1 MTYDP
6 FTAGPFPVAM
16 RAGEAMD
23 VTRRDRVVP
32 YEVWYPDGRGAERT
46 RHPLVVAS
54 HSSGGHK
61 RQLAYLCAHLASHGY
76 VVAAPD
82 HVGSTAAD
90 SAERARRAA
99 KNDVLTAAARD
110 SLIARMI
117 ADRVPDLRL
126 VITAVLG
133 GPLSKNI
140 DGGRIGLV
148 GWSFGGWSVLAT
160 PEVDPRIGA
169 VTALAPAGA
178 SNPQPGILPVALT
191 FKWQREVATL
201 LLAAEDDRLIPLS
214 GVKELFDRA
223 PSRKRMFVL
232 RGADHQHFADQV
244 TDAGACSPE
253 QAHLFT
259 RALTLAHF
267 DAALRQDRAAQKFLD
282 GQPVADLRAR
292 GVSAAA
298 HPD

>member
-6 FTAGPFPVAM
+6 FTTGPFAVGM
-16 RAGEAMD
+16 RASEAID
-23 VTRRDRVVP
+23 VTRRDRVLP
-32 YEVWYPDGRGAERT
+32 YEVWYPDGRDAARG
-46 RHPLVVAS
+46 RHPLVIAS

-90 SAERARRAA
+90 AAERARRAA

-110 SLIARMI
+110 ELIARMI

-126 VITAVLG
+126 IIATMLG
-133 GPLSKNI
+133 GPLSKSI

-160 PEVDPRIGA
+160 PEADPRVGA
-169 VTALAPAGA
+169 VAALAPAGA
-178 SNPQPGILPVALT
+178 ANPLPGTLPVTLT
-191 FKWQREVATL
+191 FAWQREVATL
-201 LLAAEDDRLIPLS
+201 LLAAEDDRSIPLA
-214 GVKELFDRA
+214 GVKEMFERA
-223 PSRKRMFVL
+223 PKPKRMFVL
-232 RGADHQHFADQV
+232 RGADHQHFADHV
-244 TDAGACSPE
+244 TDPGTCSPE

-259 RALTLAHF
+259 RGLVLAHF
-267 DAALRQDRAAQKFLD
+267 DAALRQDRGARKLLD

-292 GVSAAA
+292 GVTAAA
-298 HPD
+298 HPA

>member
-6 FTAGPFPVAM
+6 FTAGPFPVGM
-16 RAGEAMD
+16 RASEAMD

-32 YEVWYPDGRGAERT
+32 YEVWYPDGREAERS
-46 RHPLVVAS
+46 RHPLVIAS

-126 VITAVLG
+126 VISAVLG
-133 GPLSKNI
+133 GPLSKSV
-140 DGGRIGLV
+140 DGARIGLV

-160 PEVDPRIGA
+160 PEADPRIGA
-169 VTALAPAGA
+169 VAALAPAGA
-178 SNPQPGILPVALT
+178 SNPLPGILPVTLT
-191 FKWQREVATL
+191 FRWLREVATL
-201 LLAAEDDRLIPLS
+201 LLAAEDDRFIPLS

-244 TDAGACSPE
+244 TDPGACSPE

>member
-1 MTYDP
+1 VTYDP
-6 FTAGPFPVAM
+6 FTAGPFPVGM
-16 RAGEAMD
+16 RASEAVD
-23 VTRRDRVVP
+23 ATRRDRVLP
-32 YEVWYPDGRGAERT
+32 YEVWYPDGRDAAKG

-90 SAERARRAA
+90 AAERARRAA

-110 SLIARMI
+110 VLIARMI
-117 ADRVPDLRL
+117 ADRVPDLRTIIGAML
-126 VITAVLG
+126 S
-133 GPLSKNI
+133 GPLSKSV

-160 PEVDPRIGA
+160 PEAEPRVSA
-169 VTALAPAGA
+169 VAALAPAGA
-178 SNPQPGILPVALT
+178 SNPLPGTLPVTLT
-191 FKWQREVATL
+191 FQWQREVATL
-201 LLAAEDDRLIPLS
+201 LLAAEDDRFIPLS
-214 GVKELFDRA
+214 AVKELFERA
-223 PSRKRMFVL
+223 PSRKRMFIL

-244 TDAGACSPE
+244 TDPGTCSPD

-259 RALTLAHF
+259 RGLVLAQF
-267 DAALRQDRAAQKFLD
+267 DAALRKDRAAQKFLD
-282 GQPVADLRAR
+282 AQPIADLRAR